1 MRFSVVPGAVRGF
14 NLHPLLLFLLG
25 CVCIR
30 FKGVYLCASVLSLV
44 CRFIPHPTQVVGKMR
59 VEGHPVIPFRMSWM
73 KRFEGEGDDMLSK
86 HMRIHGGKEGT

>member
-1 MRFSVVPGAVRGF
+1 VGLICTPYCYFSPAA
-14 NLHPLLLFLLG
+14 
-25 CVCIR
+25 
-30 FKGVYLCASVLSLV
+30 CASGLKEFTYVLLRCPLV

-86 HMRIHGGKEGT
+86 HTVSYTHLTLPTICSV

>member
-1 MRFSVVPGAVRGF
+1 MGLICTPYCYFSSAA
-14 NLHPLLLFLLG
+14 
-25 CVCIR
+25 
-30 FKGVYLCASVLSLV
+30 CASGLKEFTYVLLRCPLV